1 MVDRRHRRDHPAP
14 GPGHS
19 PTVPALWDTYI
30 SGPVDQF
37 SAWLRENRQL
47 HPVFTGFF
55 IPVSAAVDWGLRTFE
70 SFLLWLPWF
79 VLPMAVFLVIFRTGD
94 WKTALVALAAV
105 LYPGLVGLWDTTME
119 TLSLMTIAVV
129 IALAIG
135 IPMGVWSARSP
146 RVIVSSNRFST
157 PCRPSRLRS
166 TSYRWSCCSGSD
178 GCRPQ
183 SPPSSTPCP
192 RR

>member
-1 MVDRRHRRDHPAP
+1 MTDILQPADVALVDDGAGRFRIR
-14 GPGHS
+14 GWWIVVIVGIILLQILVTS

-55 IPVSAAVDWGLRTFE
+55 IPVSAAVDWGLTTIE
-70 SFLLWLPWF
+70 SFLLWLPWY

-94 WKTALVALAAV
+94 WKTAIVALAAV

-146 RVIVSSNRFST
+146 RVDRFI
-157 PCRPSRLRS
+157 RPVL
-166 TSYRWSCCSGSD
+166 D
-178 GCRPQ
+178 AM
-183 SPPSSTPCP
+183 
-192 RR
+192 